1 MSKKEKDLENIV
13 VPAAEG
19 TNEGTNEGTTGDKE
33 NSNNKGKDKDKD
45 KDKGELKPP
54 VVLPGLGGLS
64 LDKDESKE

>member
-1 MSKKEKDLENIV
+1 MSKKEKDLENLV
-13 VPAAEG
+13 VPATEG
-19 TNEGTNEGTTGDKE
+19 TDEGTTGDKE
-33 NSNNKGKDKDKD
+33 DSNNKGKDKDKD